1 MSLTAAQNER
11 NEKAIATLLPE
22 VQSLCRKHLA
32 LLATNGIDVII
43 PQALRT
49 QSEQDALHAQGRTAP
64 GKIVTNAHY
73 GYSWHCFGRAYD
85 IAVVK
90 AGSIFWDGPEYTKA
104 GSLGQTL
111 GLVWGGSFKA
121 IKGDVGHFEYHP
133 GLELADAR
141 KQAGIQA

>member
-1 MSLTAAQNER
+1 MLTPEQNER
-11 NEKAIATLLPE
+11 NERAIATLIPE
-22 VQSLCRKHLA
+22 VQSVCRKHLA

-49 QSEQDALHAQGRTAP
+49 KEEQDALYAQGRTTP
-64 GKIVTNAHY
+64 GKKVTNAQF

-90 AGSIFWDGPEYTKA
+90 AGKIAWDGPEYVKA
-104 GSLGQTL
+104 GSLGKTL
-111 GLVWGGSFKA
+111 GLVWGGDFKA
-121 IKGDVGHFEYHP
+121 ISGDLGHFEFHP

-141 KQAGIQA
+141 KQAGLTA